1 MWYET
6 DMDYS
11 KSKISKIEVLNQRST
26 DNTMA
31 KRRRTDNTMAKRRS
45 TDNTMAKRRNTDNTM
60 AKRRRTDNTMAK
72 RKMFVICH
80 TVFISLLY
88 RKNN

>member
-1 MWYET
+1 
-6 DMDYS
+6 
-11 KSKISKIEVLNQRST
+11 
-26 DNTMA
+26 MA
-31 KRRRTDNTMAKRRS
+31 KRRRTDNTIAKRS
-45 TDNTMAKRRNTDNTM
+45 TDNTM

>member
-1 MWYET
+1 
-6 DMDYS
+6 MD
-11 KSKISKIEVLNQRST
+11 KGRST

-31 KRRRTDNTMAKRRS
+31 KRRRADNTMAKRTDNTMAKSS
-45 TDNTMAKRRNTDNTM
+45 TDNTMT
-60 AKRRRTDNTMAK
+60 KRRRTDNTMAK